1 MPPKKELQ
9 KSLETMSKKE
19 VAAHFDVSEST
30 LNRWMKLYELCRKG
44 WGPGKLSYEQ
54 AQEIR
59 KLYSGGKH
67 TQEQL
72 AEKMKVCQ
80 STINKIINNQIYK
93 EKFLSGKA
101 EVKLNI
107 KF

>member
-1 MPPKKELQ
+1 MLTKKELQ
-9 KSLETMSKKE
+9 QYLDSMSKKD
-19 VAAHFDVSEST
+19 VAAELEISQST
-30 LNRWMKLYELCRKG
+30 LNRWMKVHGLCRKG
-44 WGPGKLSYEQ
+44 WGPGKLSYEK

-59 KLYSGGKH
+59 KLYSSGKH
-67 TQEQL
+67 TQESL

-80 STINKIINNQIYK
+80 STINKIINNTIYK

-101 EVKLNI
+101 DVKVNI